1 MLVILDACA
10 SSDRALLR
18 ASSASRCCVASLNRA
33 DAFQSAIQIS
43 DHVSVC
49 AEMLVGAVWHPQA
62 DLVLKVAAAVSRQLD
77 LLRQQREV
85 FWVDSGR
92 DPFERQR

>member
-10 SSDRALLR
+10 SSESVLR
-18 ASSASRCCVASLNRA
+18 RILNRA

-49 AEMLVGAVWHPQA
+49 AQMLVGAVLHPQA
-62 DLVLKVAAAVSRQLD
+62 DLVLKVAATVSRQLQ
-77 LLRQQREV
+77 LLLQQRDV

-92 DPFERQR
+92 DPIERHR